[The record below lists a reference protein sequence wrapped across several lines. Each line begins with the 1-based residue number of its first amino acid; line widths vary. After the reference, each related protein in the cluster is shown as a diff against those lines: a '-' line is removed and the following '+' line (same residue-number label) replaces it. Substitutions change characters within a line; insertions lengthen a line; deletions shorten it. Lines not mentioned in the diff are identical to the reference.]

1 MEAPHHHK
9 LKFMLKPTEGF
20 VELGCLKNRS
30 VSLDLL
36 FLSKIRGTR
45 AFDPAIAL
53 SYPVLD
59 YALINKLRLRFLL
72 ESFV

>member
-9 LKFMLKPTEGF
+9 LKFTLKPTEGF

-30 VSLDLL
+30 VSSDLL
-36 FLSKIRGTR
+36 FLSKIQGTH

-53 SYPVLD
+53 STPVLD